1 MAQKQTRWRKLDNT
15 ANLFPVIPG
24 RQASNVF
31 RLSAVLRDEVDGVL
45 LNEALADVLPASAVF
60 GMRLRHGLFWN
71 YLEQN
76 DAPAAAVRE
85 QEAPCRAIDP
95 LETNRY
101 LFRVLYFGARISL
114 ETYHALTDGTGAL
127 RFLQALCYRYCQLRY
142 AAELPAGALAAR
154 YGAEQAL
161 NVQDGYLRSYLPQK
175 AKKTYREPRAFRLR
189 GERRMPFDM
198 GVCTLLMPAQ
208 RLREVCRAQGASV
221 GEMLTAAALMAV
233 REEYLPA
240 RGAKRPVA
248 AFVPVDLR
256 RGFGCDT
263 SANFFAGVTVREHFG
278 EAQRPFGEVL
288 ASVRVQ
294 LAEKTTRE
302 ALAQKLAY
310 TARGELN
317 FAARLAPLPLKNG
330 VLRLIYEGSSAGAT
344 LTVSN
349 LGRVSVEPAFAPF
362 IQSMRFLLSETKGEP
377 VKCAA
382 VTCKDIAAV
391 TVTSQLEGQA
401 VARNM
406 ARRLARAGVPVTV
419 ESAGEEP

>member
-24 RQASNVF
+24 RAGQQCVPPFGRIA
-31 RLSAVLRDEVDGVL
+31 RRGRRRAAQRG
-45 LNEALADVLPASAVF
+45 AGGRAARQRVF

-85 QEAPCRAIDP
+85 QEAPCRAIDT

-198 GVCTLLMPAQ
+198 GVCTLLMP
-208 RLREVCRAQGASV
+208 C
-221 GEMLTAAALMAV
+221 AA
-233 REEYLPA
+233 PA
-240 RGAKRPVA
+240 RSVPRAGRERGRDAHGGGAHGRARGVPARARGKAARRRVRP
-248 AFVPVDLR
+248 
-256 RGFGCDT
+256 RGFAARVRVRY

-278 EAQRPFGEVL
+278 EAQRPFGDVL

-330 VLRLIYEGSSAGAT
+330 RAAPDLRGLQRRRHADGVKPRARVGGA
-344 LTVSN
+344 
-349 LGRVSVEPAFAPF
+349 RVRAVYPKHAVFAV
-362 IQSMRFLLSETKGEP
+362 RDKG
-377 VKCAA
+377 
-382 VTCKDIAAV
+382 
-391 TVTSQLEGQA
+391 
-401 VARNM
+401 
-406 ARRLARAGVPVTV
+406 RAGEVRGRHLQGYSGRHRDKP
-419 ESAGEEP
+419 AGGAGRRAQYGAPPRARGRAGDCGKCR